1 MTETTLPAG
10 DDVIAEQEPR
20 TLLATW
26 KELLSNIEASRD
38 EPITIQLAAR
48 VLANWPKIS
57 VQEVAEYFEIYHELL
72 LEMRAAFEIVLAA
85 HPKAIK
91 RVEDDA
97 EVNRDVYIEIL
108 TEWQK
113 TALGWELD
121 WDVTAENAHIQ
132 MGAIVDATNF
142 FLSQKGL
149 VAHFD
154 TIQLRFEEADSV
166 ALAAELEAWKAAR

>member
-1 MTETTLPAG
+1 MTETTIPAG

-38 EPITIQLAAR
+38 EPISFQLALR
-48 VLANWPKIS
+48 VISNWPKIS
-57 VQEVAEYFEIYHELL
+57 VQEVEEYFDIYHELL
-72 LEMRAAFEIVLAA
+72 LEMRSVFEGVLAA

-91 RVEDDA
+91 RVEDDG

-121 WDVTAENAHIQ
+121 WEVSSPNAHIV
-132 MGAIVDATNF
+132 MGAMVDATGF
-142 FLSQKGL
+142 FLGQKGL

-154 TIQLRFEEADSV
+154 NIGRRFEEADSV
-166 ALAAELEAWKAAR
+166 ALVAELEAWKAAR